1 MSKREL
7 IDAIRQHNRTVSPEF
22 LSRFKEDDLQAY
34 LERMTSKR
42 GTCQATHLRTTV
54 EAREPL
60 VVS

>member
-22 LSRFKEDDLQAY
+22 LSRFKENDLQAY

-42 GTCQATHLRTTV
+42 GTIEITHLQTTV
-54 EAREPL
+54 EARQQL
-60 VVS
+60 VVA